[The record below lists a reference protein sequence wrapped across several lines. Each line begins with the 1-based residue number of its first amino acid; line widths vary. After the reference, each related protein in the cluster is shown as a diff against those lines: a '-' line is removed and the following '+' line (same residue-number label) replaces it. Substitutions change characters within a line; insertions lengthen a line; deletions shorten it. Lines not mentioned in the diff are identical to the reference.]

1 MDKRQSIPLIEV
13 RQLHKSYGQG
23 AAAVV
28 IFNGLDLEVRAGEF
42 VAVLGPS
49 GSGKSTLLNLLGLL
63 DKPGRGEVLVGGR
76 PTAHLEEEERSRLR
90 VRRLGYLFQ
99 FDSLLPE
106 FTVMEN
112 LLLPVRIARAQRIAS
127 LSPQESLKTAR
138 EILARFGMERLSSR
152 LPHQLSGGERQR
164 AALSRA
170 LINNP
175 EALLADEPT
184 GNLDKENAE
193 LVFKDLR
200 RLADERGLAV
210 VMATHNEAVARY
222 ASRILSLADGSI
234 KEAPVIR

>member
-1 MDKRQSIPLIEV
+1 M
-13 RQLHKSYGQG
+13 
-23 AAAVV
+23 
-28 IFNGLDLEVRAGEF
+28 
-42 VAVLGPS
+42 
-49 GSGKSTLLNLLGLL
+49 
-63 DKPGRGEVLVGGR
+63 
-76 PTAHLEEEERSRLR
+76 
-90 VRRLGYLFQ
+90 
-99 FDSLLPE
+99 
-106 FTVMEN
+106 
-112 LLLPVRIARAQRIAS
+112 
-127 LSPQESLKTAR
+127 
-138 EILARFGMERLSSR
+138 SSR